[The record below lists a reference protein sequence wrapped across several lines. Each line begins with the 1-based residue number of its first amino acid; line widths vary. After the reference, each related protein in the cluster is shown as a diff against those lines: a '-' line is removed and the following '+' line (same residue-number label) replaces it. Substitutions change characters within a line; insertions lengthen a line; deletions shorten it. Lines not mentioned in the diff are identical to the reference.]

1 MLQSKLRQ
9 AIAGME
15 ADSAQRLFRSV
26 RGDIDF
32 DEGVVGTD
40 ILSAFL
46 TYAHVKH
53 RRSISPATL
62 LLFLS
67 LGLAPLHL
75 RAERSV
81 RILLGCLADPSER
94 RDSTA
99 LVVEWKSL
107 IVGLID

>member
-15 ADSAQRLFRSV
+15 ADSAQRLFGSV
-26 RGDIDF
+26 RDDIDF

-40 ILSAFL
+40 INSAFL

-53 RRSISPATL
+53 RRSI
-62 LLFLS
+62 LS
-67 LGLAPLHL
+67 RHFTSFSFAWP
-75 RAERSV
+75 RAASSLRSV
-81 RILLGCLADPSER
+81 PYASFSAAIAYPSER

>member
-1 MLQSKLRQ
+1 
-9 AIAGME
+9 ME

-46 TYAHVKH
+46 TYAYVEHW
-53 RRSISPATL
+53 SIFSRHFTS
-62 LLFLS
+62 FLS

-75 RAERSV
+75 RGTFRTHPS
-81 RILLGCLADPSER
+81 RLLFADPSER

-107 IVGLID
+107 IVGLFD